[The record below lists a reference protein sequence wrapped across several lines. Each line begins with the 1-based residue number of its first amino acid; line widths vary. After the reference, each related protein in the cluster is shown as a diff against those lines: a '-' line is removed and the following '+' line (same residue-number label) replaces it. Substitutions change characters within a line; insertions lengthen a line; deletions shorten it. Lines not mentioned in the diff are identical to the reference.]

1 MASPITGLGAG
12 IQRRSTTEQ
21 AAEAVRQAILSGR
34 LLPGTPLREAA
45 LAAELGVSRSTLR
58 EAARTLES
66 EGLVRYQMN
75 RGIVV
80 ADITGADAADIY
92 AARAAVELAAVDAL
106 TEHRDPAVYGNLADL
121 VEQIERAFGRGDV
134 AAVLDGDRLFHA
146 TLVAATG
153 SLRLR
158 RWAKDARVEIILSL
172 LTPFAAFLL
181 AQSLHCSGVVAV
193 MVSALMLAYFGPVVI
208 RARSRLLS
216 FGFWDIS
223 TFMINGSLWV
233 FVGVQIPGAIH
244 GIYHVDGGLRRA
256 VYLALAVTGV
266 IIVTR
271 IVWVEVSTLL
281 GRAVDASLHR
291 PNDNSR
297 MGGWIRRFLRG
308 WCAGSAG

>member
-1 MASPITGLGAG
+1 VTVASPITGLGAG

-158 RWAKDARVEIILSL
+158 R
-172 LTPFAAFLL
+172 
-181 AQSLHCSGVVAV
+181 C
-193 MVSALMLAYFGPVVI
+193 
-208 RARSRLLS
+208 
-216 FGFWDIS
+216 
-223 TFMINGSLWV
+223 
-233 FVGVQIPGAIH
+233 H
-244 GIYHVDGGLRRA
+244 GQLQQEQR
-256 VYLALAVTGV
+256 LALALSE
-266 IIVTR
+266 R
-271 IVWVEVSTLL
+271 SRREL
-281 GRAVDASLHR
+281 GRTADDHRQLLDALHG
-291 PNDNSR
+291 SR
-297 MGGWIRRFLRG
+297 TRARAELTAHLR
-308 WCAGSAG
+308 AGAAELQRLLDLLAHRKEGETTRA

>member
-1 MASPITGLGAG
+1 VTVASPITGLGAG

-106 TEHRDPAVYGNLADL
+106 TEHRDPAVYGNLAGL

-134 AAVLDGDRLFHA
+134 GAVLDGDRLFHA

-153 SLRLR
+153 SPRLGR
-158 RWAKDARVEIILSL
+158 
-172 LTPFAAFLL
+172 
-181 AQSLHCSGVVAV
+181 C
-193 MVSALMLAYFGPVVI
+193 
-208 RARSRLLS
+208 
-216 FGFWDIS
+216 
-223 TFMINGSLWV
+223 
-233 FVGVQIPGAIH
+233 H
-244 GIYHVDGGLRRA
+244 GQLQQEQR
-256 VYLALAVTGV
+256 LALALSE
-266 IIVTR
+266 R
-271 IVWVEVSTLL
+271 SRREL
-281 GRAVDASLHR
+281 GRTADDHRQLLDALHG
-291 PNDNSR
+291 SR
-297 MGGWIRRFLRG
+297 TRARAELTAHLR
-308 WCAGSAG
+308 AGAAELQRLLDLLAHRKEGETTRA